1 MDLDLEM
8 YLCIFYIYIGRSRYD
23 HWGFSCM
30 GMDHD
35 KQYLRYLGARVGAF
49 QNVWWSMANE
59 CELAQLTN
67 LHKNRGQ
74 AATQLCPAL
83 GVQRLIKASLSPSR
97 NGAVSLTLPGWLSS
111 TGSGIGCK
119 CGGRPAASSASLA
132 REHPPPSPH
141 LNNMPGVLE
150 KQDVII
156 TGNSTDTL
164 VVSEEGHGGQCL
176 QGCDD
181 EVYRESRCLFQLSH

>member
-1 MDLDLEM
+1 M
-8 YLCIFYIYIGRSRYD
+8 ITGASRV
-23 HWGFSCM
+23 WAWTTTSSICAT
-30 GMDHD
+30 
-35 KQYLRYLGARVGAF
+35 LGPASVPSRTSGGAWPT
-49 QNVWWSMANE
+49 NVS
-59 CELAQLTN
+59 LPSSTN

-83 GVQRLIKASLSPSR
+83 GVQRLTKASLSPSR

-156 TGNSTDTL
+156 TGDSTDTL